1 MTHHVLIDRR
11 WRSKLLDLLSFRGS
25 DCDTGHCLM
34 VAKVRERLEIN
45 KQGAQ
50 KSGVE
55 RFNLK
60 MLSEQENRNHIRM
73 RFQKGLQLWRT

>member
-1 MTHHVLIDRR
+1 
-11 WRSKLLDLLSFRGS
+11 
-25 DCDTGHCLM
+25 M